1 MDQVQEQLSRQ
12 PLPLPQMKINPAK
25 KDIFAFTLDDFEVV
39 DYQCHPHIKA
49 PVAI

>member
-1 MDQVQEQLSRQ
+1 VEEQLSRDTF
-12 PLPLPQMKINPAK
+12 PLPTMRINPAI
-25 KDIFAFTLDDFEVV
+25 KDIFAFTFDDFELV